1 MSAVVDRDDRL
12 GPLGDTMLDIARV
25 HRQCLRVYFG
35 EYNSATQRKNLQR
48 STPIGHALR
57 NYFVANTNTA
67 SPHVIRHSRYM
78 AHGEHEDPVQFSAFG
93 RIKDL
98 NYGIELIETMQAV
111 FEGVLIRRVRH
122 GIRLH
127 KRNRNVLISH
137 CHLYFNTGVGIFLD
151 RVNLHQINIAGSH
164 ISYNRLGGIRIEG
177 SEVRNLQITGIV
189 TGECSSAALWP
200 FAACCRRFVTP
211 FSVFLFHP
219 MKWQSDENVNLSE
232 AAEWARHFEKLEESM
247 DCMLAKF
254 LDISVK
260 QLQRWMEPGRY
271 ITGPEMAA
279 AGVVELIEIEP
290 GQMQMPPSAQAP
302 RRRTKIASN

>member
-1 MSAVVDRDDRL
+1 MTEHSGGNEANIEIALV
-12 GPLGDTMLDIARV
+12 GDLT
-25 HRQCLRVYFG
+25 
-35 EYNSATQRKNLQR
+35 
-48 STPIGHALR
+48 
-57 NYFVANTNTA
+57 
-67 SPHVIRHSRYM
+67 
-78 AHGEHEDPVQFSAFG
+78 EHEADLTEKLLEIPRGGNCTLYIDSPGGSAYSAMS
-93 RIKDL
+93 L
-98 NYGIELIETMQAV
+98 LSV
-111 FEGVLIRRVRH
+111 
-122 GIRLH
+122 
-127 KRNRNVLISH
+127 IS
-137 CHLYFNTGVGIFLD
+137 L
-151 RVNLHQINIAGSH
+151 
-164 ISYNRLGGIRIEG
+164 
-177 SEVRNLQITGIV
+177 RNLQITGIV

-232 AAEWARHFEKLEESM
+232 AAEWARHFENLEESM

-290 GQMQMPPSAQAP
+290 SRMQMPPSAQAP
-302 RRRTKIASN
+302 RRRTKIASNRLETNTQETVLAQSRRKLAPSRKMNRLFRFILEHRLAIRFVALSASLRDDPSTFLGSGKIFLSCCVDNHFCTGHHCTGEGAILVVVPIRHSFFVHKVSDDRY

>member
-1 MSAVVDRDDRL
+1 MTEHSDGNEANIEIALV
-12 GPLGDTMLDIARV
+12 GDLT
-25 HRQCLRVYFG
+25 
-35 EYNSATQRKNLQR
+35 
-48 STPIGHALR
+48 
-57 NYFVANTNTA
+57 
-67 SPHVIRHSRYM
+67 
-78 AHGEHEDPVQFSAFG
+78 EHEADLTEKLLEIPRGGNCTLYIDSPGGSAYSAMS
-93 RIKDL
+93 L
-98 NYGIELIETMQAV
+98 LSV
-111 FEGVLIRRVRH
+111 
-122 GIRLH
+122 
-127 KRNRNVLISH
+127 IS
-137 CHLYFNTGVGIFLD
+137 L
-151 RVNLHQINIAGSH
+151 
-164 ISYNRLGGIRIEG
+164 
-177 SEVRNLQITGIV
+177 RNLQITGIV

-232 AAEWARHFEKLEESM
+232 AAEWARHFENLEESM

-290 GQMQMPPSAQAP
+290 GRMQMPPSAQAP